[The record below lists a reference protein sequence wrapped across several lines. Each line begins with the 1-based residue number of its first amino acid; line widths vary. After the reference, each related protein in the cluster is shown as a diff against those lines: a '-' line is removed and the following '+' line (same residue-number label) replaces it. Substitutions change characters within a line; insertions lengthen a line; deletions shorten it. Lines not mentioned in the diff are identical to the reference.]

1 MNIPHSLE
9 AEQAIL
15 GAILTDQDGLFLDE
29 TFTSLP
35 VEWFYDPANSKV
47 YEIMKEMHAE
57 NLPIDVVTL
66 PDKIK
71 SMNLLTQ
78 TGGVDYVVSLAVSSS
93 GSGNVSYYISI
104 LKDKFQ
110 RRLVKQQAYK
120 LQNWGEN
127 ESLDSLIPKY
137 EEWQREVLQISSSDK
152 IKQLRDYILEEISAK
167 PPEKLFKTGLTQFDM
182 DVSFERQKLMIVAGV
197 PGVGKTSFILNLM
210 VDAVKAGQRVLF
222 NCLEMR
228 KWDLFN
234 RLAAIYNNVTMN
246 EVIEDRSKYWGE
258 LLKLDNFY
266 LEHYKLY
273 TPDSIAKKCYELK
286 PDVVFVDHHKRL
298 ESGINMEKSPVYHY
312 ELISSK
318 LLKIAEKQNICMVLV
333 CHLTK
338 DQFSKEPTG
347 SEIHGSGAFRQDAD
361 TILMLYND
369 DIANKSRVIIKV
381 AKNRSSLGGK
391 IPVKFIQEKARFV
404 NEGGW

>member
-1 MNIPHSLE
+1 MTIPHSLE

-15 GAILTDQDGLFLDE
+15 GAILTDQNQMFLDE

-35 VEWFYDPANSKV
+35 SEWFYDPANSKI
-47 YEIMKEMHAE
+47 YEIMKEMYSI
-57 NLPIDVVTL
+57 NYPIDIVTL

-71 SMNLLTQ
+71 SMNLLSQ
-78 TGGVDYVVSLAVSSS
+78 TGGTEYVLTLAVNSS
-93 GSGNVSYYISI
+93 GSGNVGYYINI
-104 LKDKFQ
+104 LKDKYQ

-120 LQNWGEN
+120 LQNWDEN
-127 ESLDSLIPKY
+127 EPIDTLIPKY
-137 EEWQREVLQISSSDK
+137 EEWRREVLQISSDDK
-152 IKQLRDYILEEISAK
+152 IKQLRDYLLEEINAK
-167 PPEKLFKTGLTQFDM
+167 PPEKLFKTGLMQFDM
-182 DVSFERQKLMIVAGV
+182 DVSFEKQKLMIISGI

-210 VDAVKAGQRVLF
+210 IDAVKNGKKVLF

-234 RLAAIYNNVTMN
+234 RLAAIYNNVTMQD
-246 EVIEDRSKYWGE
+246 VIEDRSKYWGE
-258 LLKLDNFY
+258 LLKLENFY
-266 LEHYKLY
+266 LEHYNLY
-273 TPDSIAKKCYELK
+273 TPDSIARKCYEIQ
-286 PDVVFVDHHKRL
+286 PDIVFVDHHKRL
-298 ESGINMEKSPVYHY
+298 ESGINMEKNPVYHY

-318 LLKIAEKQNICMVLV
+318 LLKIAEKQNLCMVLV

-338 DQFSKEPTG
+338 DQFGKEPTG
-347 SEIHGSGAFRQDAD
+347 SEIYGSGAFRQDAD

-369 DIANKSRVIIKV
+369 DISNKSRVIIKIV
-381 AKNRSSLGGK
+381 KNRSNLDGK